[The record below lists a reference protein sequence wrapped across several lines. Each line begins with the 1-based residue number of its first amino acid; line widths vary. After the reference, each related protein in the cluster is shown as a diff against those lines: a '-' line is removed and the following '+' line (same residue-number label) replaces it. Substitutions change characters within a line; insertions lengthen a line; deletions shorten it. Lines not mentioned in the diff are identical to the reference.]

1 MDTEELREMLI
12 GFSKCP
18 RLRDDPEWMENMRR
32 KWQVSFD
39 SWYFAGI
46 EGDCSSSSSDEGAV
60 GEEAE
65 GVTDEFDDATT
76 LHFSARS
83 HPEQEEEEEEHVGD
97 EEVHP
102 QPKRVRL
109 NKKQSP

>member
-1 MDTEELREMLI
+1 
-12 GFSKCP
+12 
-18 RLRDDPEWMENMRR
+18 MENMRR

-65 GVTDEFDDATT
+65 EVTDEFDDATT